1 MFSVK
6 ENTQGKMK
14 GMLIN
19 EIPYVNHYF
28 HDNNDSNMVTG
39 VSYGRADAGSISEA
53 FDSVGNASSSSSLS
67 FMNPFYDTSDHGT
80 VNPTV
85 RYMDSVPVKNKPNGD
100 YVFNDVPYQ
109 LALCE
114 NLQRLNIG
122 GEQKNYCNSNTGQF
136 RVDPDGDLVGLNHP
150 LSNGV
155 GGFNEDAFYGYHHP
169 VGLRLGCDVN
179 DSMGSFSF
187 LSKRNSSAQY
197 NDDYSY
203 MRLLKVEQ
211 EKDHCSRDLQLQMP
225 SGVNNDVIDTP
236 WPNDG
241 CFYKTTQQR
250 GLINDGGLRNSQYFN
265 PLVEFDMGCKLP
277 TVKQKAGEISNDGIK
292 LHPPLP
298 PMASAEELGAF
309 SYEDTF
315 IVDGKLPTCAV
326 DKKSNR
332 SKASKK
338 KLKERSQEKEPV
350 PDFMSRHEQSSNRG
364 AYQNGLLQDICS
376 EMLMRPFYCS
386 LTDLKGYIYLIS
398 KHQLGCR
405 FLQRVFDEG
414 NSEDTKLIFTEILPH
429 IVELMMDPFGN
440 YLIQKLL
447 DFCNEDQKLQIVL
460 MLTRRRGELVSIC
473 FNSHG

>member
-6 ENTQGKMK
+6 ENAQGKMK
-14 GMLIN
+14 GTLIN
-19 EIPYVNHYF
+19 EVPYVNPYF
-28 HDNNDSNMVTG
+28 HDNNGSNMFTG
-39 VSYGRADAGSISEA
+39 VSYGRADAGSISGA
-53 FDSVGNASSSSSLS
+53 FDSVGNGSSSSSMS
-67 FMNPFYDTSDHGT
+67 FMNPFCDTSDHGT
-80 VNPTV
+80 LNPTV
-85 RYMDSVPVKNKPNGD
+85 RYMDSGTVKNKPNGD
-100 YVFNDVPYQ
+100 YMFNVPYQ
-109 LALCE
+109 LGLCE
-114 NLQRLNIG
+114 PFQRLSIG
-122 GEQKNYCNSNTGQF
+122 GEQKNYSNSNIGQF
-136 RVDPDGDLVGLNHP
+136 RVDPDGDLVGLNP
-150 LSNGV
+150 PFSNGV
-155 GGFNEDAFYGYHHP
+155 GGGFNEDAFYGYYQP

-179 DSMGSFSF
+179 DSMES

-203 MRLLKVEQ
+203 MRLSKEVQ
-211 EKDHCSRDLQLQMP
+211 EKHHCSRDVQVQMP
-225 SGVNNDVIDTP
+225 CGVNNDVNMP
-236 WPNDG
+236 WPSDG
-241 CFYKTTQQR
+241 FYYKTQQHE
-250 GLINDGGLRNSQYFN
+250 LINDGGLRNSSQSFN
-265 PLVEFDMGCKLP
+265 PLAEFDMGCKLP
-277 TVKQKAGEISNDGIK
+277 TVKQKAREISNDGIK

-298 PMASAEELGAF
+298 PMANAEELRAF

-315 IVDGKLPTCAV
+315 IVDGKVPACAV

-364 AYQNGLLQDICS
+364 AYENAPPQDICS
-376 EMLMRPFYCS
+376 EMLMQPFYCS
-386 LTDLKGYIYLIS
+386 LADLKGHIHVIS

-414 NSEDTKLIFTEILPH
+414 NSEDKKLIFTEILPH
-429 IVELMMDPFGN
+429 IVALMMDPFGN

-447 DFCNEDQKLQIVL
+447 DFCTEDQKLQIVL